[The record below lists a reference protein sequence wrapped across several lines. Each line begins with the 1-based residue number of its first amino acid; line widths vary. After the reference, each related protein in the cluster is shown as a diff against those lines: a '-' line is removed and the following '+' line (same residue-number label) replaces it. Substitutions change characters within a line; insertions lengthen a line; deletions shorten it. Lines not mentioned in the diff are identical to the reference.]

1 MQDFWDTVLVCV
13 AVVGTIAIVA
23 SLILLW
29 SQSNEVAEWWIDKV
43 RLMGSFASGRNW
55 FIKCCIYF
63 WICCVVLIAV
73 VQFLAMV
80 VAAAF
85 FLGVYTL
92 FLAAWLGGCLAL
104 IGFFA

>member
-1 MQDFWDTVLVCV
+1 MQS
-13 AVVGTIAIVA
+13 IHQSQPA
-23 SLILLW
+23 SPLYVFDRGWRIIRYALILLW

-104 IGFFA
+104 I